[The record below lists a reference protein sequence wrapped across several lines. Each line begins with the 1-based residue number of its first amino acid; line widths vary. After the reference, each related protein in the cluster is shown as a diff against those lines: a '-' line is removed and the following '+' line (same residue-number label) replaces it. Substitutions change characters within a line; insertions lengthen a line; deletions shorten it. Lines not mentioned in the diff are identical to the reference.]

1 MKSSVYYRLTF
12 DIVRP
17 CIKLLVVQDFFSE
30 DIEDIFNPPLLEDPE
45 EFEDVMNKEKSIG
58 NLKTTPTQ
66 LL

>member
-1 MKSSVYYRLTF
+1 MYKTTCRTG
-12 DIVRP
+12 
-17 CIKLLVVQDFFSE
+17 FFSE

-45 EFEDVMNKEKSIG
+45 EFEDVKNKEKSIG